1 MRGTPL
7 KETKL
12 GQWFKTKAPKVFD
25 LIGEIV
31 PGADALKAIS
41 ALIDNTDTS
50 DEEKTN
56 AKLLMEEIASAD
68 RANARN
74 REIERRS
81 LCLAPRSSPI

>member
-31 PGADALKAIS
+31 PGADALKAIG
-41 ALIDNTDTS
+41 ALIDNTKPAT
-50 DEEKTN
+50 EK
-56 AKLLMEEIASAD
+56 
-68 RANARN
+68 R
-74 REIERRS
+74 
-81 LCLAPRSSPI
+81 